1 MARVQFTGQ
10 GSLLWVEG
18 ATGIAD
24 AEAPTATEL
33 AAGVDLTDLLTRD
46 GLSTPNTGNTIDLSD
61 AGSLFNKTGRGSH
74 GGDAGSLTFYRD
86 SLAANDKAW
95 TALEDG
101 AIGFFVVA
109 RFGWKQ
115 DTTTGLGTKT
125 DTPTAADR
133 CEVYPSTIISRAM
146 NDTAD
151 NEASK
156 FVVSVGFTDEP
167 QLDATVA
174 AGSTG

>member
-1 MARVQFTGQ
+1 MSREQFTGR

-18 ATGIAD
+18 AAGIVD
-24 AEAPTATEL
+24 AAAPTATEL

-95 TALEDG
+95 TSLEDG
-101 AIGFFVVA
+101 TQGFFVVA
-109 RFGWKQ
+109 RWGWAA
-115 DTTTGLGTKT
+115 DAETGLGTKKG
-125 DTPTAADR
+125 TPTADDR

-151 NEASK
+151 NEAHK
-156 FVVSVGFTDEP
+156 FVASVGFTDEP
-167 QLDATVA
+167 QPVK
-174 AGSTG
+174 SS